1 MAKTDIIS
9 KDIIKRLIKDISH
22 YIFGLDLAQVEV
34 LETQFQRVEERRADI
49 VVKVAEASGR
59 VYLLHIEIQSYNAS
73 DISWRMLRYLSDV
86 ALQWPDYEIEQYLI
100 YVGKRSFSMAEGIVN
115 KHLDYRYHVVDMH
128 QIDCQYFLSQDN
140 PDALVLA
147 ILCDF
152 KGRNKHEVVR
162 HIIGELKRYYA
173 DNEKGFRDSISML
186 EVLSANRDLKDV
198 IRKEEKNM
206 LSMRLD
212 ELPSYDI
219 GFEKGVEKGIE
230 KGIEKERTIVVNLY
244 KAGADMALISQ
255 GTGLSAKEI
264 KDILSK
270 QAD

>member
-1 MAKTDIIS
+1 MAKLVIIFWF
-9 KDIIKRLIKDISH
+9 R
-22 YIFGLDLAQVEV
+22 
-34 LETQFQRVEERRADI
+34 
-49 VVKVAEASGR
+49 
-59 VYLLHIEIQSYNAS
+59 
-73 DISWRMLRYLSDV
+73 
-86 ALQWPDYEIEQYLI
+86 
-100 YVGKRSFSMAEGIVN
+100 FST
-115 KHLDYRYHVVDMH
+115 
-128 QIDCQYFLSQDN
+128 S
-140 PDALVLA
+140 
-147 ILCDF
+147 
-152 KGRNKHEVVR
+152 
-162 HIIGELKRYYA
+162 
-173 DNEKGFRDSISML
+173 
-186 EVLSANRDLKDV
+186 RDLKDV

-219 GFEKGVEKGIE
+219 GFEKGIE